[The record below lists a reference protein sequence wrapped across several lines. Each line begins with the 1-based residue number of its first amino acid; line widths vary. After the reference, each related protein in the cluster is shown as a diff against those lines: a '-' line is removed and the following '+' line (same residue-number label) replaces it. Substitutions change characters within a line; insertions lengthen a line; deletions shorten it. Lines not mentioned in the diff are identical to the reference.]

1 MKVTINYYQKQYQ
14 PIWKGVSWQPIPL
27 ERNTLFCPDDN
38 TIRNVLISL
47 NKIDPSTPVPATF
60 EQAKTDLHWAIVSY
74 EEEFVLYWLSH
85 YIQAGDRGFV
95 LYRFQHFV
103 ASPINFLDF
112 GRRFKLP
119 DESTAKIYLD
129 VFSRLNEWA
138 KLLELPFRYEVVLED
153 KYMGFQ
159 QNFDKP
165 LIVAD
170 GNEAKPDTITL
181 FENGPIETKTS
192 FWRRLRA
199 WWKP

>member
-1 MKVTINYYQKQYQ
+1 MKEAIIFYQKQYQ
-14 PIWKGVSWQPIPL
+14 PIWKEIPWQPFPL
-27 ERNTLFCPDDN
+27 ERNTLFCPDDT
-38 TIRNVLISL
+38 TIRKVLSSL
-47 NKIDPSTPVPATF
+47 NKVDPSTPTPDTF
-60 EQAKTDLHWAIVSY
+60 EQATTDLHWAIVSY

-85 YIQAGDRGFV
+85 YIEAGDRGFV

-103 ASPINFLDF
+103 ATPINFLDF

-138 KLLELPFRYEVVLED
+138 KLLELPHRYEVVLED

-159 QNFDKP
+159 ENFDKP
-165 LIVAD
+165 LMVSD
-170 GNEAKPDTITL
+170 DNEAKPDTITL
-181 FENGPIETKTS
+181 SENGLIETKTS